1 MKEYQNYI
9 FDLDGTIINSAEEVL
24 KCLDLALEKT
34 GYKVEKS
41 RFVPTLIG
49 PPIRQIMKNLAPEF
63 VDEQILETAVKHF
76 RNIYDNDTEDI
87 SFLYDG
93 IENLLQNLK
102 NEGKRLF
109 IATFKPLKPTLRILE
124 EFNISKYFDD
134 VYCIDKFERTMTKGE
149 MISDILS
156 KYNLKNDET
165 VMIGDSKSDMTAAKD
180 GNVTGMGV
188 LWGYDADKTALQENA
203 DIIVE
208 KVEDIKTV
216 RTK

>member
-24 KCLDLALEKT
+24 KCLGLALEKA
-34 GYKVEKS
+34 GCMVDKS

-49 PPIRQIMKNLAPEF
+49 PPIRQIMKNLAPEI
-63 VDEQILETAVKHF
+63 VDEEVLETAVKNF

-87 SFLYDG
+87 SFLYDD
-93 IENLLQNLK
+93 IEKLLADLQK
-102 NEGKRLF
+102 AGKKLF

-124 EFNISKYFDD
+124 EYNIAKYFDD
-134 VYCIDKFERTMTKGE
+134 VYCIDKFEKTMTKGE
-149 MISDILS
+149 MILDILA
-156 KYNLKNDET
+156 KYNLKNEKT

-180 GNVTGMGV
+180 GNVTGIGV
-188 LWGYDADKTALQENA
+188 LWGYDADKTALKETA

-208 KVEDIKTV
+208 NVKDIETV
-216 RTK
+216 RIK